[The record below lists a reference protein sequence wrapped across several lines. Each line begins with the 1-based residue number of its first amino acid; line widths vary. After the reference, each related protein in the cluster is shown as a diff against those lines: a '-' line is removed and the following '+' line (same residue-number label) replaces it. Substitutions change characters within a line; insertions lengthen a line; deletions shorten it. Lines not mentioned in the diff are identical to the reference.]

1 MTTISRSMYW
11 RSTAPDAKCC
21 AARRCASARIHPG
34 LVKRLF
40 EMEVPEIAAG
50 VVQIKSI
57 AREAGSRT
65 KMAVHSTEVT
75 SIPWAPAWARA
86 ATAWKRSSPS

>member
-1 MTTISRSMYW
+1 M
-11 RSTAPDAKCC
+11 
-21 AARRCASARIHPG
+21 
-34 LVKRLF
+34 KRLF

-65 KMAVHSTEVT
+65 KMAVQSAEDHHRPRGRLRGPQRQPRGKS
-75 SIPWAPAWARA
+75 R
-86 ATAWKRSSPS
+86 WKN